1 MAKVLH
7 SFSLNSYE
15 LRGYL
20 NRCEGSQWME
30 SFERKLVDLT
40 CREILTTGE
49 KGPNYILCISQRGK
63 TYRWLTDFLFFFFS
77 FPLQKICKFE
87 EISTMKLWTFVKC
100 CHWQVFLELY
110 VQLHSTKDLYNYCI
124 ELRSDIIFQLGL
136 SSKNHFSTKL
146 RIKTMK
152 KQPLPEYSVVSFV

>member
-63 TYRWLTDFLFFFFS
+63 TYRWLTDFLFFFSHFLCRKSVNLKKFPPWNCGHLSSAVIDRFS
-77 FPLQKICKFE
+77 LNCMYSCTRQKIC
-87 EISTMKLWTFVKC
+87 
-100 CHWQVFLELY
+100 
-110 VQLHSTKDLYNYCI
+110 
-124 ELRSDIIFQLGL
+124 IIIVL
-136 SSKNHFSTKL
+136 
-146 RIKTMK
+146 
-152 KQPLPEYSVVSFV
+152 SFVQISYFNLGYLPKIISVQNCE